1 MGQLALSTAGAIV
14 GGVAGSFFG
23 MPMLGAELGWMLG
36 GIAGAMIFRQKGP
49 QPADIRVQD
58 SAYGKAIPIVYGVY
72 RVAGNIIW
80 AGQPYV
86 QDAGKGGKGP
96 QQTKVA
102 MSFAVALCD
111 GPITGVRRIWANG
124 KLIYDMSNPSNFQAV
139 SGSNTMVTNFT
150 VYPGDEN
157 QLPDPTMQA
166 ALGVNA
172 TPAHRGLAYVV
183 FNNLDLSNW
192 GNYLPSLSFEVMAT
206 APLEYVLTGQTS
218 TTQHPVFG
226 SNTATAI
233 SVQTDA
239 AGNAYG
245 FQVGLDSLYRVEMAP
260 YKLSPWGT
268 TWLSTPFVLGSYWPV
283 RYCQSY
289 DEQGILVSNGEWYG
303 VTGPMFNTN
312 ISTYIGGTN
321 ASAIKRNGAV
331 YVTTFVGMAKNPIQI
346 YVGGANYTGNTAAAW
361 RLVGVSS
368 TYVYAVG
375 IDASD
380 ATYGNWLCQFDL
392 FGNLV
397 AKLVHDAVNLDL
409 TTAGYCVSDTQ
420 LYLNG
425 ASTVKMWNGSA
436 LIDTGIPADTSGNL
450 SGFAVQ
456 NSTAYFTPFAFGSSF
471 YAQVA
476 GFNAQMIALS
486 SVVAD
491 LCNRAGLTNAQYDV
505 TSLTDQV
512 WGYAITNHSTAR
524 SNLTPLMTTYFF
536 DACDTD
542 GLIRFVRRGQPP
554 FATFAYADLGA
565 SPSIGD
571 TTNTNPITQTIA
583 QEVDLPRT
591 LTLTY
596 SELDSDYNPNTQR
609 ASRALSN
616 SNKDLAVQAPFVL
629 ARDEAL
635 MRAQTILW
643 STWVGRKTFKF
654 TTGLQYLAYE
664 PGDVATIQD
673 GNGETHTA
681 RITRCQYDGQGTLLW
696 EAALEEPDIY
706 PSPAYTVQGGAAAGF
721 AHQTIDYS
729 GPTILAVLDV
739 PPLQDTDT
747 TQGLYLAACGM
758 SSKWPGAM
766 VDISRDDVTFSQAVT
781 LGAAAVIGYAN
792 GALPAFGGGN
802 QPDELST
809 VSVTLYSGAL
819 ASCTYANFLAG
830 MNAAYL
836 GGELILF
843 RNATQTAANTYTL
856 SGLLRGRVGTEW
868 AMSTHV
874 TGETF
879 VLLDRTRIAS
889 MPVLLTD
896 IKAAMYFETYL
907 LNLFGSTP
915 SAAQKVVPTVA
926 RVKPLSP
933 ALFVAGPGSAA
944 STSDISLSWIRRARV
959 SAQWL
964 DGTDVP
970 LDESSESYQLQVL
983 NSSTVVRT
991 VTVAGTG
998 AGSTYTYTAA
1008 NITADGFSTGN
1019 TISFTVA
1026 QNSDQG
1032 VLGYAATTSIVR

>member
-23 MPMLGAELGWMLG
+23 MPMLGAELGWMIG
-36 GIAGAMIFRQKGP
+36 GIAGGMIFRQKGP
-49 QPADIRVQD
+49 QPADIRIQD
-58 SAYGKAIPIVYGVY
+58 SAYGKSIPYVYGVF

-96 QQTKVA
+96 QQTTVA
-102 MSFAVALCD
+102 MSFAVGMCE

-124 KLIYDMSNPSNFQAV
+124 KLIYDVSNPSNFQAV
-139 SGSNTMVTNFT
+139 SGSNTMITNFT
-150 VYPGDEN
+150 VYLGDEN
-157 QLPDPTMQA
+157 QLPDATMQA

-183 FNNLDLSNW
+183 FNNLDLSKW

-206 APLEYVLTGQTS
+206 APLQYVLTGQANVAL
-218 TTQHPVFG
+218 HPVFG
-226 SNTATAI
+226 SATDI
-233 SVQTDA
+233 TVQTDT

-245 FQVGLDSLYRVEMAP
+245 FQYGIVGSSIEMVP

-268 TWLSTPFVLGSYWPV
+268 MWLGTPVVSAFPV
-283 RYCQSY
+283 QCCQSY
-289 DEQGILVSNGEWYG
+289 DEQGIFTTDGLWHTVYG
-303 VTGPMFNTN
+303 ITTHTN
-312 ISTYIGGTN
+312 ITTYIGGTN
-321 ASAIKRNGAV
+321 ASVIKRNGSI
-331 YVTTFVGMAKNPIQI
+331 YVTSWVAFAKNPI
-346 YVGGANYTGNTAAAW
+346 YVYANGVNYTGNTAASW

-368 TYVYAVG
+368 SYVYAVG
-375 IDASD
+375 IDSSD
-380 ATYGNWLCQFDL
+380 ANYGNWLCQFDL
-392 FGNLV
+392 YGNLV
-397 AKLVHDAVNLDL
+397 AKLVQDARNLSLL
-409 TTAGYCVSDTQ
+409 TVGYCVSDTQ

-425 ASTVKMWNGSA
+425 ANTVKMWNGSA

-456 NSTAYFTPFAFGSSF
+456 NGNAYFTPFAFGSSF
-471 YAQVA
+471 YAQVP
-476 GFNAQMIALS
+476 GFAANTIALS

-491 LCNRAGLTNAQYDV
+491 LCKRAGLTSAQYDV

-542 GLIRFVRRGQPP
+542 GLVRFVRRGQQPI
-554 FATFAYADLGA
+554 ATFAYADLGA
-565 SPSIGD
+565 SPSLGD
-571 TTNTNPITQTIA
+571 TANTNPITQTIA

-591 LTLTY
+591 LTITY
-596 SELDSDYNPNTQR
+596 SELNSDYNPNTQR
-609 ASRALSN
+609 ASRALTN

-629 ARDEAL
+629 SRDEAL

-643 STWVGRKTFKF
+643 SAWVGRKTFKF
-654 TTGLQYLAYE
+654 TTGLAYLSYE
-664 PGDVATIQD
+664 PGDVATLAD
-673 GNGETHTA
+673 GDGETHTV
-681 RITRCQYDGQGTLLW
+681 RLTRCQYDGQGTLLW
-696 EAALEEPDIY
+696 EAAQEEPDIY
-706 PSPAYTVQGGAAAGF
+706 PAPGYSVQAGAAAGF
-721 AHQTIDYS
+721 AAQTIDYS
-729 GPTILAVLDV
+729 GPTVLAVLDV

-747 TQGLYLAACGM
+747 TQALYVAACGM

-766 VDISRDDVTFSQAVT
+766 VDISRDDVTFSQALN

-792 GALPAFGGGN
+792 GVLPAFGGGN

-843 RNATQTAANTYTL
+843 RNATQTVANTYTL

-874 TGETF
+874 AGETF
-879 VLLDRTRIAS
+879 VLLDRTRMAALPI
-889 MPVLLTD
+889 LLTD
-896 IKAAMYFETYL
+896 IKSAMYFETYL
-907 LNLFGSTP
+907 LNLFGTTP
-915 SAAQKVVPTVA
+915 SAPQKVVPTIA

-959 SAQWL
+959 GAQWL

-983 NSSTVVRT
+983 NGSTVVRT

-998 AGSTYTYTAA
+998 TGATYTYTAA
-1008 NITADGFSTGN
+1008 NISADGFSTGN
-1019 TISFTVA
+1019 TINFSVA

-1032 VLGYAATTSIVR
+1032 VLGFAATTSIVR

>member
-14 GGVAGSFFG
+14 GGIAGSFFG

-36 GIAGAMIFRQKGP
+36 GIAGGMIFRQKGP
-49 QPADIRVQD
+49 QPADIRIQD
-58 SAYGKAIPIVYGVY
+58 SAYGKSIPYVYGIF

-96 QQTKVA
+96 QQTTVA
-102 MSFAVALCD
+102 MSFAVGMCE

-124 KLIYDMSNPSNFQAV
+124 KLIYDVSNPSNFQAI
-139 SGSNTMVTNFT
+139 SGSNSMITNFT
-150 VYPGDEN
+150 VYLGDEN
-157 QLPDPTMQA
+157 QMPDPTMQA
-166 ALGVNA
+166 ALGVDA

-183 FNNLDLSNW
+183 FNNLDLSKW

-206 APLEYVLTGQTS
+206 APIQYVLTGQAS
-218 TTQHPVFG
+218 VAKHPVFG
-226 SNTATAI
+226 TG
-233 SVQTDA
+233 SVTSYTTQTDT

-245 FQVGLDSLYRVEMAP
+245 FQYGVVGSWLTMVP

-268 TWLSTPFVLGSYWPV
+268 TWLGTPQTLGFYSPLEW
-283 RYCQSY
+283 CQSY
-289 DEQGILVSNGEWYG
+289 DEQGILVANGEWYT
-303 VTGPMFNTN
+303 VDGPAFNTN
-312 ISTYIGGTN
+312 ISTYLEGTN
-321 ASAIKRNGAV
+321 SSAIKRNDAV
-331 YVTTFVGMAKNPIQI
+331 YVTSFLALAKNPI
-346 YVGGANYTGNTAAAW
+346 YVYASGVNYTGNTAAAW

-368 TYVYAVG
+368 TYVYAIG
-375 IDASD
+375 IDGTD

-392 FGNLV
+392 YGNLV
-397 AKLVHDAVNLDL
+397 AKLVHDTFNL
-409 TTAGYCVSDTQ
+409 TFSTVGYCVSDTQ

-425 ASTVKMWNGSA
+425 ANSVHMWNGSA
-436 LIDTGIPADTSGNL
+436 LVDTGIPADTTGNI
-450 SGFAVQ
+450 STMQVQ
-456 NSTAYFTPFAFGSSF
+456 NGNAYFAPYAFASSF
-471 YAQVA
+471 YAQVP
-476 GFNAQMIALS
+476 GFNAETVALS

-491 LCNRAGLTNAQYDV
+491 LCNRAGLTNSQYDV

-512 WGYAITNHSTAR
+512 WGYAITNHSTTR

-542 GLIRFVRRGQPP
+542 GLIRFVRRGQQPIV
-554 FATFAYADLGA
+554 TFAYADLGA
-565 SPSIGD
+565 SPSLGD
-571 TTNTNPITQTIA
+571 TANTNPITQTIA
-583 QEVDLPRT
+583 QEVDLPRN
-591 LTLTY
+591 LTITY
-596 SELDSDYNPNTQR
+596 SELNSDYNPNTQR
-609 ASRALSN
+609 ASRALTN

-629 ARDEAL
+629 SRDEAL
-635 MRAQTILW
+635 MRAQAILW
-643 STWVGRKTFKF
+643 SSWVGRKTFKF
-654 TTGLQYLAYE
+654 TTGLGYLSYE
-664 PGDVATIQD
+664 PGDVATLQD
-673 GNGETHTA
+673 GNGETHTV
-681 RITRCQYDGQGTLLW
+681 RLTRCQYDGQGTLLW
-696 EAALEEPDIY
+696 EAAQEEPDIY
-706 PSPAYTVQGGAAAGF
+706 PAPGYSVQAGAAAGF
-721 AHQTIDYS
+721 AAQTIDYS
-729 GPTILAVLDV
+729 GPTVLAVLDV

-747 TQGLYLAACGM
+747 TQALYLAACGM

-766 VDISRDDVTFSQAVT
+766 VDISRDDVTFSQAVN

-792 GALPAFGGGN
+792 GVLPAFGGGN

-809 VSVTLYSGAL
+809 VSVVLYNGAI

-830 MNAAYL
+830 VNAAYL

-874 TGETF
+874 AGETF
-879 VLLDRTRIAS
+879 VLLDRTRMAVLPI
-889 MPVLLTD
+889 LLTD
-896 IKAAMYFETYL
+896 IKSAMYFETYL
-907 LNLFGSTP
+907 LNLFGTTPSTP
-915 SAAQKVVPTVA
+915 QKVVPTVA

-959 SAQWL
+959 GAQWL

-983 NSSTVVRT
+983 NGSMVVRT

-998 AGSTYTYTAA
+998 TGASYTYTAA
-1008 NITADGFSTGN
+1008 NITADGFTTGN
-1019 TISFTVA
+1019 TINFSVA

-1032 VLGYAATTSIVR
+1032 VLGFAATTSIVR